1 MFLWN
6 SIYNLGEYY
15 RASFISDGYRMLYD
29 LQPLFP
35 GASGVDQLVEIIKVQ
50 VIYFF
55 KFRIVIIQKL
65 HFSPSI
71 YLFIYLILP
80 LLPGLFYIRY
90 WGHQPERKLSA

>member
-15 RASFISDGYRMLYD
+15 RASFISDGYRMLHD

-55 KFRIVIIQKL
+55 KFRIVIFKSYISHLQ
-65 HFSPSI
+65 
-71 YLFIYLILP
+71 FIYLILP